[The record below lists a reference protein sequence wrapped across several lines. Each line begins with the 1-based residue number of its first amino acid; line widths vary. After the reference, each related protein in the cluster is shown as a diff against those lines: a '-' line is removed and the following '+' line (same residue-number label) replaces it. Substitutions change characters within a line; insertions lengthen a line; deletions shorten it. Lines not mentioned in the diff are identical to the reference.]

1 LGDDVR
7 VVRGVL
13 GVGLGLTGSSEP
25 IDFVRDR
32 GVRDLDAIPL
42 VVGSGDFPL
51 ARAFASAGDI
61 DRGMPPRPVRVD
73 SPTIGEPER
82 PLRIAMG
89 PAERLVAPQQ
99 ASLSRQFR
107 ATTESN
113 LATAKFDVLL
123 LTRCYELTRCY
134 DGHSLRAQEHP
145 AKPRRR

>member
-1 LGDDVR
+1 MGDDVR

-99 ASLSRQFR
+99 ASLSRKFR
-107 ATTESN
+107 ATTEQRLNSMCY
-113 LATAKFDVLL
+113 FYC

>member
-51 ARAFASAGDI
+51 ARAFASAGDT

-99 ASLSRQFR
+99 ASLSHQFR

-113 LATAKFDVLL
+113 LATAKFDCYF
-123 LTRCYELTRCY
+123 LT
-134 DGHSLRAQEHP
+134 A
-145 AKPRRR
+145 

>member
-1 LGDDVR
+1 MGDDVR

-25 IDFVRDR
+25 IDFFRDR

-89 PAERLVAPQQ
+89 PAERLVAPN
-99 ASLSRQFR
+99 RR
-107 ATTESN
+107 AFLVSSENKESN
-113 LATAKFDVLL
+113 
-123 LTRCYELTRCY
+123 
-134 DGHSLRAQEHP
+134 G
-145 AKPRRR
+145 

>member
-1 LGDDVR
+1 MR

-89 PAERLVAPQQ
+89 PAERLVAPN
-99 ASLSRQFR
+99 RR
-107 ATTESN
+107 AFLVSSENNESN
-113 LATAKFDVLL
+113 GSMRLLLFDC